1 MLFKPEYDE
10 NGKKILCEM
19 NGINSEMLM
28 DIYVKK
34 MKKGEVLEICEDKNE
49 CAILL
54 LSGDVTFK
62 VKDEINERC
71 KRKNPFEKK
80 PYAIHFCKQVKASVT
95 ANEDS
100 EVLVQMTDNEKTWK
114 SEFYNPNNCLY
125 QEFGKGQWNGTGHR
139 IVSTM
144 FDLDNAPESNMVMGE
159 VFNQPGRG
167 QAIRLII
174 TRSLNFIIINST
186 IRRDSVQALRATHL
200 TKQKTEVAFA

>member
-1 MLFKPEYDE
+1 
-10 NGKKILCEM
+10 M

-62 VKDEINERC
+62 VEDEINERC

-100 EVLVQMTDNEKTWK
+100 EVLVQMTDNEKPGKANFTILTIAFIK
-114 SEFYNPNNCLY
+114 SLARGNGTARATGLY
-125 QEFGKGQWNGTGHR
+125 QQCLTLTMHLSQIWLWAKC
-139 IVSTM
+139 STNR
-144 FDLDNAPESNMVMGE
+144 DV
-159 VFNQPGRG
+159 G

>member
-62 VKDEINERC
+62 VEDEINERC

-144 FDLDNAPESNMVMGE
+144 FDLDNAPAGE
-159 VFNQPGRG
+159 HCRLLCKGNFRFLFCKVCCPQSLHRIPPDGR
-167 QAIRLII
+167 ID
-174 TRSLNFIIINST
+174 NNK
-186 IRRDSVQALRATHL
+186 VQAAGDDEADSL
-200 TKQKTEVAFA
+200 TNVPVG